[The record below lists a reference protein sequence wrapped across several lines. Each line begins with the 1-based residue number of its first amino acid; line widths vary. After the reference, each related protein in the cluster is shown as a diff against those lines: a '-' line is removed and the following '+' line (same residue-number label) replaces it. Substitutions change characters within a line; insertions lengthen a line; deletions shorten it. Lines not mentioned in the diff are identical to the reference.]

1 MKLNI
6 STMSFIATML
16 LGAATFTSCSDGDDF
31 DYNKKGIFVTG
42 TETNTLVKFKVEDTP
57 STYTLTAQTTKKA
70 ESDITVDF
78 NIDNSLVDE
87 YNAIHGSSFFAA
99 PEGTV
104 EIENPEV
111 TIKAGSALSSTAQ
124 VKVVSTEGWDD
135 SRTYVIPVTIKNVSG
150 ASGESVIEASR
161 TIYLKVSRTMQFT
174 SLVNNLSFSSNYI
187 FDDSKAVN
195 LTNFTF
201 EIKFRADRFGS
212 RGGQIERLCS
222 FTEKNETNSSMLRF
236 GENGMD
242 GNQLQWV
249 SPVGSI
255 PSDTRFQAGRWYK
268 VSLVYD
274 GSAMTMYVDGVKD
287 ASTTASG
294 KTVKFQRFELGMSW
308 GGYNSGQ
315 FFPGRIAEVRVWNR
329 ALSATEMQNGLCAV
343 DPQSDGLVAYWKMNE
358 GEGSVFKDSSNHGM
372 DMDWNDTWRADYEGD
387 LIHHTDYGNHLQW
400 ANDEL
405 NKCAQ

>member
-6 STMSFIATML
+6 RKLSAVAL
-16 LGAATFTSCSDGDDF
+16 LALGTVAMASCSDGDDF

-42 TETNTLVKFKVEDTP
+42 TESNPLVKFNVEDTP
-57 STYTLTAQTTKKA
+57 STYALTAQTTKKT
-70 ESDITVDF
+70 ESDVKVDF
-78 NIDNSLVDE
+78 AIDNSLVDE
-87 YNAIHGSSFFAA
+87 YNEKHGSSFFAV
-99 PEGTV
+99 PDGTV
-104 EIENPEV
+104 AIENPEV
-111 TIKAGSALSSTAQ
+111 TISSGSALSNTAQ
-124 VKVVSTEGWDD
+124 VKVLSTEGWDD

-150 ASGESVIEASR
+150 TTGESVVEASR
-161 TIYLKVSRTMQFT
+161 TIFLKISRTMQFT
-174 SLVNNLSFSSNYI
+174 SLVNQSNFSSNYI
-187 FDDSKAVN
+187 FDDSKAVD

-212 RGGQIERLCS
+212 SGGQIERLCA
-222 FTEKNETNSSMLRF
+222 FEEKDEKNASMLRF
-236 GENGMD
+236 GEAGMD

-287 ASTTASG
+287 ASASASG

-308 GGYNSGQ
+308 GGYYSSQ

-343 DPQSDGLVAYWKMNE
+343 DPKSDGLIGYWKMNE
-358 GEGSVFKDSSNHGM
+358 GTGSVFHDATGNGY
-372 DMDWNDTWRADYEGD
+372 DMDWNDTWRADNEGD
-387 LIHHTDYGNHLQW
+387 LIHHTDYGNRLQW

-405 NKCAQ
+405 NKCSQ

>member
-6 STMSFIATML
+6 RKLSAVAL
-16 LGAATFTSCSDGDDF
+16 LALGTVAMASCSDGDDF

-42 TETNTLVKFKVEDTP
+42 TESNPLVKFNVEDTP
-57 STYTLTAQTTKKA
+57 STYALTAQTTKKT
-70 ESDITVDF
+70 ESDIKVDF
-78 NIDNSLVDE
+78 AIDNSLVDE
-87 YNAIHGSSFFAA
+87 YNEKHGSSFFAV
-99 PEGTV
+99 PDGTV
-104 EIENPEV
+104 AIENPEV
-111 TIKAGSALSSTAQ
+111 TISSGSALSSTAQ
-124 VKVVSTEGWDD
+124 VKVLSTEGWDD

-150 ASGESVIEASR
+150 TTGESVVEASR
-161 TIYLKVSRTMQFT
+161 TIFLKISRTMQFT
-174 SLVNNLSFSSNYI
+174 SLVNQSNFSSNYI
-187 FDDSKAVN
+187 FDDSKAVD

-212 RGGQIERLCS
+212 SGGQIERLCA
-222 FTEKNETNSSMLRF
+222 FEEKDEKNASMLRF
-236 GENGMD
+236 GEAGMD

-287 ASTTASG
+287 ASASASG

-308 GGYNSGQ
+308 GGYYSSQ

-343 DPQSDGLVAYWKMNE
+343 DPKSDGLIGYWKMNE
-358 GEGSVFKDSSNHGM
+358 GTGSVFHDATGNGY
-372 DMDWNDTWRADYEGD
+372 DMDWNDTWRADNEGD
-387 LIHHTDYGNHLQW
+387 LIHHTDYGNRLQW

>member
-6 STMSFIATML
+6 SKLSAVALIA
-16 LGAATFTSCSDGDDF
+16 LGAMAVASCSDGDDF

-42 TETNTLVKFKVEDTP
+42 TESTPLVKFSVEDTP
-57 STYTLTAQTTKKA
+57 STYTVTAQTTKKA
-70 ESDITVDF
+70 ESNIKVDF
-78 NIDNSLVDE
+78 AIDNSLVDE
-87 YNAIHGSSFFAA
+87 YNEKNGSSFFAA

-104 EIENPEV
+104 VIDNPEV
-111 TIKAGSALSSTAQ
+111 TISAGAALSSTAQ

-135 SRTYVIPVTIKNVSG
+135 SRTYVVPVTIKNVSG
-150 ASGESVIEASR
+150 TTGETVVEASR
-161 TIYLKVSRTMQFT
+161 TIYLKISRTMQFT
-174 SLVNNLSFSSNYI
+174 SLVNSANFSSNYI
-187 FDDSKAVN
+187 FDDSKAVD

-212 RGGQIERLCS
+212 SGGQIERLCA
-222 FTEKNETNSSMLRF
+222 FEEKDESNASMLRF
-236 GENGMD
+236 GEAGMD

-308 GGYNSGQ
+308 GGYNSSQ

-343 DPQSDGLVAYWKMNE
+343 DPNSEGLIGYWKMNE
-358 GEGSVFKDSSNHGM
+358 GEGSVFHDATGHGY

-387 LIHHTDYGNHLQW
+387 LIHHTDYGNLLQW

>member
-6 STMSFIATML
+6 RNLSAVALLALGTMAM
-16 LGAATFTSCSDGDDF
+16 ASCSDGDDF
-31 DYNKKGIFVTG
+31 DYNKKGIFMTG
-42 TETNTLVKFKVEDTP
+42 TESNPLVKFSVEDTP
-57 STYTLTAQTTKKA
+57 STYTLTAQTTKKT
-70 ESDITVDF
+70 ESDIKVDF
-78 NIDNSLVDE
+78 AIDNSLVDE
-87 YNAIHGSSFFAA
+87 YNEKHGSSFF
-99 PEGTV
+99 PVPDGTV
-104 EIENPEV
+104 AIENPEV
-111 TIKAGSALSSTAQ
+111 TISSGSALSSTAQ
-124 VKVVSTEGWDD
+124 VKVLSTEGWDD

-150 ASGESVIEASR
+150 TTGESVVEASR
-161 TIYLKVSRTMQFT
+161 TIYLKISRTMQFT
-174 SLVNNLSFSSNYI
+174 SLVNQSNFSSNYI
-187 FDDSKAVN
+187 FDDSKAVD

-212 RGGQIERLCS
+212 SGGQIERLCA
-222 FTEKNETNSSMLRF
+222 FEEKDESNASMLRF
-236 GENGMD
+236 GEAGMD

-287 ASTTASG
+287 ASASASG

-308 GGYNSGQ
+308 GGYYSSQ

-343 DPQSDGLVAYWKMNE
+343 DPKSDGLIGYWKMNE
-358 GEGSVFKDSSNHGM
+358 GEGSVFHDATGNGY
-372 DMDWNDTWRADYEGD
+372 DMDWNDTWRADNEGD
-387 LIHHTDYGNHLQW
+387 LIHHTDYGNRLQW